1 MPRKKPTA
9 REQLAEYR
17 RKRDFRKT
25 AEPEG
30 GGRSA
35 KKKSAAKKSAG
46 TKSTTRKSAA
56 KGAGR
61 TSAATSASKLDFVI
75 QKHAASHLHFDLR
88 LELDGVMKS
97 WAVPKGPAPDP
108 SIKRLAMQVEDHPI
122 EYNTFEGTIP
132 EGEYGGG
139 TVMLWDRGWYEPE
152 KGGGEDGVREG
163 YAKGDLKVVFHG
175 KRMKGSWVLVRT
187 RGWGS
192 GRSGGKPSWLLI
204 KHRDEHAEPGD
215 ALVERHTTSVV
226 SKKTM
231 EQIGGARKARVWH
244 SNRGA
249 TDGDDGDGALPVRR
263 TRSVAEVRAAR
274 AKAGTARRGK

>member
-1 MPRKKPTA
+1 MPTTKKADKRASRKTSGTKTKTGRKTA
-9 REQLAEYR
+9 VASRKSPSPREQLTEYR

-25 AEPEG
+25 GEPEG
-30 GGRSA
+30 SA
-35 KKKSAAKKSAG
+35 RPKKHLK
-46 TKSTTRKSAA
+46 R
-56 KGAGR
+56 
-61 TSAATSASKLDFVI
+61 LEFVI
-75 QKHAASHLHFDLR
+75 QKHAASHLHYDLR

-132 EGEYGGG
+132 RGEYGGG

-163 YAKGDLKVVFHG
+163 YRKGDLKIVFHG

-187 RGWGS
+187 RGWG
-192 GRSGGKPSWLLI
+192 GGGSGGKPSWLLI
-204 KHRDEHAEPGD
+204 KHRDEHAESGD

-226 SKKTM
+226 SKRTM
-231 EQIGGARKARVWH
+231 EQIGGSSKSRVWH
-244 SNRGA
+244 SNRTSA
-249 TDGDDGDGALPVRR
+249 HDGGDQAVPRPKKVI
-263 TRSVAEVRAAR
+263 SVAEARAAR
-274 AKAGTARRGK
+274 AKRQS

>member
-1 MPRKKPTA
+1 MPRKPTP

-17 RKRDFRKT
+17 RKRDFGKT

-30 GGRSA
+30 GGATRPKPKA
-35 KKKSAAKKSAG
+35 KAAKKA
-46 TKSTTRKSAA
+46 TKKPAP
-56 KGAGR
+56 
-61 TSAATSASKLDFVI
+61 KLDFVI
-75 QKHAASHLHFDLR
+75 QKHAASHLHYDLR

-108 SIKRLAMQVEDHPI
+108 SIKRLAMQVEDHPV

-163 YAKGDLKVVFHG
+163 YRKGDLKIVFHG

-187 RGWGS
+187 RGWGGSS
-192 GRSGGKPSWLLI
+192 GGGKPSWLLI
-204 KHRDEHAEPGD
+204 KHRDEHAEEGD
-215 ALVERHTTSVV
+215 ALVERYTPSVV
-226 SKKTM
+226 SKKTL
-231 EQIGGARKARVWH
+231 EQIGGAVKKRVWH
-244 SNRGA
+244 SNRGSA
-249 TDGDDGDGALPVRR
+249 ADARASASVSGGGRKLK
-263 TRSVAEVRAAR
+263 SVAEARAERAAKANA
-274 AKAGTARRGK
+274 AKTR